1 MAAPVAP
8 GLRSALKGA
17 YNEFTEADG
26 LLAQKRADIAAR
38 EQLLTEKTIALQQR
52 KAELLAQI
60 AEKKRLESISQ
71 PPRANGAPLPPPSS
85 DPSAAAAGSSAA
97 SCHTEGHAVTEV
109 PEREAQRDV
118 HVATATMSMLN

>member
-8 GLRSALKGA
+8 GLQSALKGA

-52 KAELLAQI
+52 KADAHKPAQHHT
-60 AEKKRLESISQ
+60 ISHYRHTYRT
-71 PPRANGAPLPPPSS
+71 PYNRGTVPLC
-85 DPSAAAAGSSAA
+85 G
-97 SCHTEGHAVTEV
+97 
-109 PEREAQRDV
+109 
-118 HVATATMSMLN
+118 